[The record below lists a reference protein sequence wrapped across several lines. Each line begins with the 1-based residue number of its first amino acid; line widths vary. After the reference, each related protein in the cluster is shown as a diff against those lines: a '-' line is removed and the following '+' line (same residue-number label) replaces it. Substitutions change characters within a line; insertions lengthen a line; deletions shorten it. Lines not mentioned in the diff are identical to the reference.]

1 MNNNTFSAFKLG
13 QQVGYGELSEEAARQ
28 SLHAQMQPQNCG
40 ENPEHTLLIK
50 QFESG
55 MTSAQKEEQKNPYR
69 NIEVKGWP
77 KATPA
82 MFHGFAGEFAH
93 FATEKSEADPVAVL
107 ATLLCRFGV
116 ETGRNPYMLAGD
128 KQHAR
133 LNAVLVGQSSKARKG
148 TSARP
153 VKDVFSLPQKEWT
166 CCRFSPGPLSSGEGL
181 VFAVRDPL
189 QEYILNKQ
197 KQTGQEMMTDPGV
210 DDKRLF
216 VLDQEFAS
224 ALSCTRREGN
234 TLSTIVRALFDGDT
248 IEPLTKT
255 SKLTATDPHIGI
267 VTHVTI
273 HELHKKLDATEALN
287 GFANRFLWLCVRR
300 PKLVPFPEEMN
311 SEKLREYQK
320 RLISIL
326 KTSQKQNRMRFT
338 DNARELWRMKY
349 PSIASD
355 RPTLLGSIL
364 NRAEA
369 YIRRIALSYAL
380 LDEAKTVDENH
391 LTAAF
396 GLWKFNE
403 DSAAFIFGGFEADP
417 VERRIVE
424 ALAEA
429 DGKMNTTALYKA
441 FGNHLSK
448 ERLTI
453 AMNTLSA
460 SRKIRIEEVKPEGGG
475 RPRKIFHLC
484 EDCEETNLLP
494 NDSRQ

>member
-1 MNNNTFSAFKLG
+1 MTNNTFSAFKLG

-28 SLHAQMQPQNCG
+28 SLHAQMQQQNSG
-40 ENPEHTLLIK
+40 ENPEQALLIK

-55 MTSAQKEEQKNPYR
+55 VTSALKEEQKNPYR

-82 MFHGFAGEFAH
+82 MFHGFAGDFAH

-107 ATLLCRFGV
+107 ATFLCRFGV
-116 ETGRNPYMLAGD
+116 EIGRSPFMLAGD

-153 VKDVFSLPQKEWT
+153 VKEVFSLPRKEWT

-311 SEKLREYQK
+311 PQQLAKFQRQLGN
-320 RLISIL
+320 IL
-326 KTSQKQNRMRFT
+326 KSSSTQQRMRFT
-338 DNARELWRMKY
+338 QSARQLWSQQY
-349 PSIASD
+349 ASIASD
-355 RPTLLGSIL
+355 RPALLGSIL

-369 YIRRIALSYAL
+369 YIRRIALTYAL
-380 LDEAKTVDENH
+380 LDEASAVDAIH
-391 LTAAF
+391 LSAAF
-396 GLWKFNE
+396 ALWKFNE
-403 DSAAFIFGGFEADP
+403 DSAAFIFGGFESDP
-417 VERRIVE
+417 IERRILE
-424 ALAEA
+424 ALTEA
-429 DGKMNTTALYKA
+429 SGKMNTTALYKA

-460 SRKIRIEEVKPEGGG
+460 SRKIRIEEIKPEGGG

-484 EDCEETNLLP
+484 EDCEETKLLAQ
-494 NDSRQ
+494 NDQ